1 MPVPQE
7 MFAGGRAGRCPPFNL
22 WPYVNQAK
30 PRRLSEPA
38 ETVFQTRRGPGRS
51 LRGQMELG

>member
-38 ETVFQTRRGPGRS
+38 EASGRS
-51 LRGQMELG
+51 LRGQMELA